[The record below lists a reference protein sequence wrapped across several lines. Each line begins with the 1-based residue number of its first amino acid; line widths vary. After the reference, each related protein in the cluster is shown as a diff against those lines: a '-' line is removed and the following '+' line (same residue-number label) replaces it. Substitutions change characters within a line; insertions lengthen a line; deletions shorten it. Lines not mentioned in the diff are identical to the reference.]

1 METFIE
7 DVMEERI
14 KKLILENYGIEVLPS
29 TSLSEVVEDSLSKIE
44 LIFELEKELGSS
56 IPQDEVLDI
65 ETFGDLFFLL
75 KRLKNE

>member
-1 METFIE
+1 
-7 DVMEERI
+7 MEERI